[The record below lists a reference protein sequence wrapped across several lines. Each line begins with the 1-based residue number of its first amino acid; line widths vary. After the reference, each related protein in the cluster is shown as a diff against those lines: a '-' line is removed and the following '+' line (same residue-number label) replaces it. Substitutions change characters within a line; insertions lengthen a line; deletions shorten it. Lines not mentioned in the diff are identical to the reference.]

1 MKLIEPT
8 YEIINQNS
16 GTLED
21 IYKHIEL
28 CGRTCYKS
36 EDRITEGSAEK
47 FVEAMI
53 KNGHTAMLEHG
64 TVYLYIKH
72 EEKDG
77 VDMGDPYDISFDL
90 LFCKYAKH
98 NSNFDTHES
107 FYTVNLRWLVE
118 KYPEQSENQLYIPSW
133 KDIIDQYAV
142 EQPDDRWPKRH
153 TVKLTTSLHVY
164 KDLTRHRT
172 MSFAIESTRYCNY
185 SKGKFGAELTFIK
198 PCWMEQ
204 TEHENKGLSDYFYA
218 HLEDVEQTYLDSIHA
233 GWQAQQAAEILPQCV
248 KADVVITGFE
258 DDWDHIFDLRSLGT
272 TGKPHPEVE
281 RIITPIMEEFYEKG
295 WTDRNRNNILQRV

>member
-1 MKLIEPT
+1 MKLINPT
-8 YEIINQNS
+8 YEIINQKS
-16 GTLED
+16 GTLDD

-36 EDRITEGSAEK
+36 EDRITENSAEK

-72 EEKDG
+72 NNYDRYG
-77 VDMGDPYDISFDL
+77 IDMGDPYGISLDL
-90 LFCKYAKH
+90 LFSPYVKH
-98 NSNFDTHES
+98 HTNFDTHES
-107 FYTVNLRWLVE
+107 WYTTNLRWLVE
-118 KYPEQSENQLYIPSW
+118 KYPEQTENQAYSFSW
-133 KDIIDQYAV
+133 KDIIERYGC
-142 EQPDDRWPKRH
+142 EPTEHHPKRH

-185 SKGKFGAELTFIK
+185 SKGKFGSELTFIR
-198 PCWMEQ
+198 PCWCGKSAIQDNLFES
-204 TEHENKGLSDYFYA
+204 ELKAIEG
-218 HLEDVEQTYLDSIHA
+218 VYLQLITD

-258 DDWDHIFDLRSLGT
+258 DDWNHIFDLRSLGT

-281 RIITPIMEEFYEKG
+281 RIITPIMKEFHEKG
-295 WTDRNRNNILQRV
+295 WTDRTL